1 MAYDLI
7 RGKTLRDWSCG
18 AHPVPVSVSKPSLET
33 SASMDPN
40 ELAEITRSE
49 IAKNASAVIR
59 LRRAGH
65 LPETE
70 FVSFRKFH
78 AAWDDYWDF
87 HRHKFR
93 KVDSLNLWNLRE
105 VNQQFTGRITTLD
118 KLAKTPIKRPVPPRP
133 ENTALAVTPS
143 PVLSSTSSGHPWS
156 FLLGAGVTLGV
167 LAFLGRQDQRKAT
180 QKQAMRIAKEIV
192 T

>member
-18 AHPVPVSVSKPSLET
+18 AHPVPVPVSKPNLEVT
-33 SASMDPN
+33 ASMDPN

-59 LRRAGH
+59 LRRAGR

-70 FVSFRKFH
+70 LVLFRKFH
-78 AAWDDYWDF
+78 SAWDDYWEF
-87 HRHKFR
+87 HQHKFR
-93 KVDSLNLWNLRE
+93 KPDNLNLWNLRE
-105 VNQQFTGRITTLD
+105 INRQFTGRIATLNN
-118 KLAKTPIKRPVPPRP
+118 LTKTPIKRPEPPKLESTTLTTLP
-133 ENTALAVTPS
+133 PS
-143 PVLSSTSSGHPWS
+143 SIASSGHPWS
-156 FLLGAGVTLGV
+156 FLLGAGVALGI
-167 LAFLGRQDQRKAT
+167 LTFLGGQDRKKAM
-180 QKQAMRIAKEIV
+180 QKQANRLAREIV